1 MAAVARKLSRN
12 DCDELQ
18 TMKKFLISSH
28 KMWDSH
34 QTLWIPANDL
44 NAHLF
49 PTVCKGTKTV
59 KSSILGLVVLAHLTE
74 LVHLHSNAH
83 QTFNSRVCAILAE
96 ASCSLQKDQHLPHL
110 TKCSRG
116 YKRALGIK
124 HQSLDGHTLNKNQGH
139 LYSVQAQ
146 SLLTLPSHPQSAP
159 FIIPIL
165 KSSPHNTYWRRSN
178 LITVQVRET

>member
-1 MAAVARKLSRN
+1 VAAVARKLSRN

-34 QTLWIPANDL
+34 QTLWIQANDL

-83 QTFNSRVCAILAE
+83 QTFNSRVCAILAQ

-116 YKRALGIK
+116 YK
-124 HQSLDGHTLNKNQGH
+124 
-139 LYSVQAQ
+139 
-146 SLLTLPSHPQSAP
+146 
-159 FIIPIL
+159 
-165 KSSPHNTYWRRSN
+165 KSTQDKTPK
-178 LITVQVRET
+178 